1 MSRHRLRFRRVVA
14 ILLLALFAA
23 MPAIARTL
31 VFKHFDAQ
39 IHVHPDGA
47 IDVTEVIEAQFTGA
61 WHGIYR
67 TIPVEY
73 TNDAGLNYTL
83 LLDQIS
89 ATDSDG
95 QSLKLEQNRE
105 GRNVKFK
112 IYVPAAEDAT
122 RTILLH
128 YRVLDA
134 LRFFQDHDELYW
146 NVTGNDWDRP
156 DRTGDG
162 AHRTSRGR
170 HRTARHRIYRRDR
183 LAHGRCARRDQ
194 QQRGGHYQHAQAGL
208 SPRADGGGGLRQRFR
223 ESAIRIHE
231 IRPLPEK

>member
-1 MSRHRLRFRRVVA
+1 MSRHLLRVRIRCIVA
-14 ILLLALFAA
+14 IILLTLSVA

-39 IHVHPDGA
+39 IQVHPDGT

-73 TNDAGLNYTL
+73 TDDAGLNYTL

-89 ATDSDG
+89 ATDNDG
-95 QSLKLEQNRE
+95 EKLKLEHNRE
-105 GRNVKFK
+105 GRNIKFK

-134 LRFFQDHDELYW
+134 LRFFADHDELYW
-146 NVTGNDWDRP
+146 NVTAMNGTTRSIWLQLISN
-156 DRTGDG
+156 
-162 AHRTSRGR
+162 
-170 HRTARHRIYRRDR
+170 
-183 LAHGRCARRDQ
+183 C
-194 QQRGGHYQHAQAGL
+194 
-208 SPRADGGGGLRQRFR
+208 PRASPDCTP
-223 ESAIRIHE
+223 SHIPA
-231 IRPLPEK
+231 